1 MINHKTVKQKSIVW
15 FELKWGKIG
24 GTLSS
29 GLFTDSET
37 LLIDLI
43 SQRTEQVVIEDDG
56 FISKDME
63 RGNELE
69 PLARIFLLK
78 YHGVKFIETGW
89 LQCEE
94 NELLGISPDGISECE
109 TMACEIKCFGRKQHM
124 TTLLEQ
130 EIPKK
135 HVYQVI
141 HYFTVNPKL
150 EKLFF
155 LAFRPEAPKHFQT
168 IVNRETIILNIGTKL
183 KPNMINV
190 RQAVEIAKKEA
201 DYLLAKIKEIEK
213 SLNEF

>member
-1 MINHKTVKQKSIVW
+1 MINHKNIKQKSIAW

-24 GTLSS
+24 GTLST
-29 GLFTDSET
+29 GLFVDSET
-37 LLIDLI
+37 LMIDLL
-43 SQRTEQVVIEDDG
+43 SQRTEQCVVEEDG

-69 PLARIFLLK
+69 PLARIYLEK
-78 YHGVKFIETGW
+78 YYGIKFNETGW
-89 LQCEE
+89 LQSEE

-135 HVYQVI
+135 HIHQVI

-155 LAFRPEAPKHFQT
+155 IAFRPEAPKHFQT
-168 IVNRETIILNIGTKL
+168 IITKQSVVDIGTKA
-183 KPNMINV
+183 KPKQFTINELV
-190 RQAVEIAKKEA
+190 DISKKEA
-201 DYLLAKIKEIEK
+201 DCLLQKIKEVEI

>member
-1 MINHKTVKQKSIVW
+1 MINYKNVKQKSIEW
-15 FELKWGKIG
+15 HELRWGRIG

-43 SQRTEQVVIEDDG
+43 SQRTEQVVIDDDC

-69 PLARIFLLK
+69 PLARNFLEK
-78 YHGVKFIETGW
+78 YHGIKFLETGW

-135 HVYQVI
+135 HVHQII

-155 LAFRPEAPKHFQT
+155 IAFRPEAPKHFQT
-168 IVNRETIILNIGTKL
+168 TITKDSIIDIGTKA
-183 KPNMINV
+183 KPKYYTIKELV
-190 RQAVEIAKKEA
+190 GIAKREA
-201 DYLLAKIKEIEK
+201 NILLEKIKEIEK

>member
-1 MINHKTVKQKSIVW
+1 MINYKNVKQKSIEW
-15 FELKWGKIG
+15 HELRWGRIG

-37 LLIDLI
+37 LLIDII
-43 SQRTEQVVIEDDG
+43 SQRNEQVVIEDDG

-69 PLARIFLLK
+69 PLARNFLEK
-78 YHGVKFIETGW
+78 YHGVKFLETGW

-135 HVYQVI
+135 HVHQII

-155 LAFRPEAPKHFQT
+155 IAFRPEAMKHFQT
-168 IVNRETIILNIGTKL
+168 TITRDSIIDIGTKT
-183 KPNMINV
+183 KPKIYTIKELV
-190 RQAVEIAKKEA
+190 RIAKREA
-201 DYLLAKIKEIEK
+201 ADLLIKIKEIEK